1 MTRWLW
7 DRSWLV
13 LLAGFLVASTVYNVA
28 SSDGYLTVANFVNL
42 FELSVERIIV
52 VVVMTSVIVA
62 GEIDLSVGSVM
73 VFAAAVVASI
83 HENGGPFLVAILV
96 ALVAAAT
103 VGLVHGL
110 VVTRLGIPSLVVTL
124 AGLIGWRGAA
134 RVLVEDRSIGDFPS
148 WFDTLGQEEL
158 VGPLPASVVLF
169 LVMLAVGGVVLGRSR
184 LGRHLY
190 TIGDNAEVARFAGVA
205 VDRVRVGL
213 FVASSLSA
221 GVAGILFAARLG
233 SVRGDMAYGYELE
246 IITVVL
252 LGGVSIFGGSGRMAG
267 VALAILIVL
276 NVRNGL
282 GLANID
288 GSTQTGVIG
297 VILIASVVAQRALS
311 HIDRPGA
318 TAEPEP
324 PEDPA
329 DPAAPEEATGADARG
344 PTPGD
349 TTDAN
354 AAGPGPT
361 PARHAAP

>member
-13 LLAGFLVASTVYNVA
+13 LLGGFLAASTVYNVA
-28 SSDGYLTVANFVNL
+28 GSDGYLTVSNFVNL

-52 VVVMTSVIVA
+52 VVVMTFVIVA
-62 GEIDLSVGSVM
+62 GEIDLSVASVM
-73 VFAAAVVASI
+73 VFAAAIVASI
-83 HENGGPFLVAILV
+83 HESGGAPFVVAIVV
-96 ALVAAAT
+96 ALVASAL
-103 VGLVHGL
+103 VGALHGL

-148 WFDTLGQEEL
+148 WFDTLGQDEL
-158 VGPLPASVVLF
+158 LGPLPFSVVAF
-169 LVMLAVGGVVLGRSR
+169 LVLLGVAGVVLHRSR

-190 TIGDNAEVARFAGVA
+190 TLGDNADVARFAGVA

-213 FVASSLSA
+213 FVASSLTA

-252 LGGVSIFGGSGRMAG
+252 LGGVSIFGGSGRMSG

-282 GLANID
+282 GLANVD

-297 VILIASVVAQRALS
+297 FILIASVVAQRALA
-311 HIDRPGA
+311 HVERPGA
-318 TAEPEP
+318 SPPEP
-324 PEDPA
+324 
-329 DPAAPEEATGADARG
+329 APRSEVPNGSS
-344 PTPGD
+344 
-349 TTDAN
+349 
-354 AAGPGPT
+354 T
-361 PARHAAP
+361 PAGEHPTTEEPASAHQPAP